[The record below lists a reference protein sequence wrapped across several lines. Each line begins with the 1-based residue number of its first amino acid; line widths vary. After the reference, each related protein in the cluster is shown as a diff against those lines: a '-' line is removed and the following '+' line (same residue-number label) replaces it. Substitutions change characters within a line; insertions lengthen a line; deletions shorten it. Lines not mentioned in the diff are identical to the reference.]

1 MKPQK
6 AQHLHLEL
14 EKKNPGCI
22 GKDYMVFEKH
32 DGWYG
37 YMDHGQPI
45 MSRNMRAIPS
55 LAMLSEELND
65 LDAAR
70 DGRLIFEI
78 MVEGMPRFSDL
89 NGYLNRK
96 SEATDTY
103 LLVHDC
109 VSFPL
114 EMPFYARHII
124 ATDIVISLNNPRI
137 QLATVLSEKSKNISE
152 WHNLA
157 RAEWAKGNEG
167 IILKQLDAI
176 YTPGKRNAGVLKIKE
191 ELTLDLLVVGLEP
204 GEGKYEGTLGSLRVR
219 EKAGIEHAVSGMTD
233 EERKV
238 WWNNP
243 NAILCEV
250 VEVRAMKRLTNGS
263 LREPRF
269 KAIRHDK
276 TIEDID

>member
-14 EKKNPGCI
+14 EKKKPGCI

-55 LAMLSEELND
+55 LARLSEELND
-65 LDAAR
+65 LGAAR

-78 MVEGMPRFSDL
+78 MVEGMPKFSDL

-96 SEATDTY
+96 SEATDAY

-109 VSFPL
+109 VDTSL
-114 EMPFYARHII
+114 TVPFHARHAL
-124 ATDIVISLNNPRI
+124 ATDLVLSLDSPRVRMARVISDCVDSVSKWCS
-137 QLATVLSEKSKNISE
+137 LARSE
-152 WHNLA
+152 WS
-157 RAEWAKGNEG
+157 KGKEG

-176 YTPGKRNAGVLKIKE
+176 YTPGKRNAGILKIKE
-191 ELTLDLLVVGLEP
+191 ELTLDLLVVGVER
-204 GEGKYEGTLGSLRVR
+204 GEGKYEDTLGCIRVR
-219 EKAGIEHAVSGMTD
+219 ERSGLEHSISGMTD
-233 EERKV
+233 DERKA

-243 NAILCEV
+243 SAILCEV
-250 VEVRAMKRLTNGS
+250 VEVKAMKRLPNGS
-263 LREPRF
+263 LREPRYKF
-269 KAIRHDK
+269 IRHDK